1 MPEPNENSKPWW
13 QSKTIWG
20 LAITAVSVV
29 APKYAP
35 IANSLPPIVD
45 QVGVAVGL
53 ILGVIGRIKA
63 NKTIGK

>member
-1 MPEPNENSKPWW
+1 MPENEVGKPWW

-20 LAITAVSVV
+20 LILTGVSVI

-45 QVGVAVGL
+45 NIGIAAGL
-53 ILGVIGRIKA
+53 ILGLIGRIKA
-63 NKTIGK
+63 KEPIQ